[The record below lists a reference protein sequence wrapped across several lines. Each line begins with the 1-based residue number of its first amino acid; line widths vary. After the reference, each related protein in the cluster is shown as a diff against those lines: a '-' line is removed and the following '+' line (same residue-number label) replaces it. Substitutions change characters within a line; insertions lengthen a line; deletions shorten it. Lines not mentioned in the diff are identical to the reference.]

1 MRSRSNPTSLDNN
14 EPGLRPNIGPRRWSL
29 TVGETPDGV
38 FQPTGLVSDDG
49 KIIQHGMW
57 ADIVLTQAD
66 QDLQVQVNISDLPQ
80 LLAQVHRV
88 PRD

>member
-1 MRSRSNPTSLDNN
+1 M
-14 EPGLRPNIGPRRWSL
+14 
-29 TVGETPDGV
+29 GETPDGV

-57 ADIVLTQAD
+57 ADIVLKQAD
-66 QDLQVQVNISDLPQ
+66 QHLQVQVNISDLPQ